1 MGVDGIENLKF
12 QGFVWPSSAEN
23 AARSYLEKMSTL
35 PQRCPKRERPNAKS
49 SIHHEVPKFRSRVQE
64 LRHRLQCPW
73 TTGARLL
80 MMRLWL
86 VMVLV
91 VVVVVVVLVVVV
103 AMVVGVIVMAVVV
116 AVAVLALSWLCRQS
130 AVVVIALA
138 LALAVVVVVV
148 VVG

>member
-12 QGFVWPSSAEN
+12 QGFGWSSSAEN
-23 AARSYLEKMSTL
+23 VARSYLEKMSTL
-35 PQRCPKRERPNAKS
+35 PQRCPKRECPNAKS

-91 VVVVVVVLVVVV
+91 VVVAVVVV
-103 AMVVGVIVMAVVV
+103 AMIVGVIVMDVVV

-130 AVVVIALA
+130 AVVVVALA

-148 VVG
+148 AVWQ

>member
-12 QGFVWPSSAEN
+12 QGFGWSSSAEN
-23 AARSYLEKMSTL
+23 VARSYLEKMSTL
-35 PQRCPKRERPNAKS
+35 PQRCPKRECPNAKS

-91 VVVVVVVLVVVV
+91 VVVAVVVV
-103 AMVVGVIVMAVVV
+103 AMIVGVIVMAVVV

-130 AVVVIALA
+130 AVVVVALA
-138 LALAVVVVVV
+138 LALAVVVVVAV
-148 VVG
+148 WQ